1 MSQAADLRGEGVI
14 VAVRRIRGVR
24 KEHLKLVQPGDAA
37 GPNQVIPQQR
47 PADKDATYVP
57 HALSVP
63 QFATLY
69 AVLRRMISRLHE
81 AIAAPSHA
89 AVELDA
95 DLAGDAGA
103 VPVADAQAYPL
114 GLDEL
119 DTLARTRTGYAFA
132 DLTPELQDVVLD
144 MVAAGDLTTGKLD
157 LAVWLEEVRRHTR
170 KPDAA

>member
-1 MSQAADLRGEGVI
+1 
-14 VAVRRIRGVR
+14 VAVREVR
-24 KEHLKLVQPGDAA
+24 REHLKLVPADQAA
-37 GPNQVIPQQR
+37 GSKQVTPLER
-47 PADKDATYVP
+47 PADKDASYVP

-81 AIAAPSHA
+81 AIAAPSHV

-95 DLAGDAGA
+95 DLAGDTDA
-103 VPVADAQAYPL
+103 VQVPDATVYPL

-119 DTLARTRTGYAFA
+119 DELARSRTGYAFA

-157 LAVWLEEVRRHTR
+157 LALWLEELRSHTR